1 MFTNA
6 NVRPANDAVWSA
18 TGLTL
23 ALTESNGASETV
35 DRRAHAPRSAK
46 PKDAAST
53 TLHFDISSTG
63 ELDSATPRLRIS
75 DCARRSLRVL
85 DRIQASYRLRGGY
98 SPADQVRFAARFGAE
113 DRVHIRVTRDQLR
126 RSTLTVSAS
135 LYPIANRN
143 SPNCAPNSS
152 PDSAQTK
159 SIPGPIPRAVHR
171 SISFSCTFPSTC
183 ARTTTRVSKQLT
195 ESANDCIA
203 HQISRNKS

>member
-18 TGLTL
+18 TGPSRV
-23 ALTESNGASETV
+23 LTESNGASETV
-35 DRRAHAPRSAK
+35 DRRAHAPGYAK

-63 ELDSATPRLRIS
+63 ELDSATHRLRIS
-75 DCARRSLRVL
+75 HCARRSLRVL
-85 DRIQASYRLRGGY
+85 DRIQASYRLRSGY
-98 SPADQVRFAARFGAE
+98 SPANQVRFAARFGAE

-143 SPNCAPNSS
+143 PPNCAPNSS

-159 SIPGPIPRAVHR
+159 SIRGPIPRAVHR
-171 SISFSCTFPSTC
+171 
-183 ARTTTRVSKQLT
+183 ARITTLQLAPTTTRVSKQLT
-195 ESANDCIA
+195 ESANDCIP

>member
-6 NVRPANDAVWSA
+6 NVRRANEAVWST
-18 TGLTL
+18 TGPTR

-53 TLHFDISSTG
+53 TLDFDKSSTG
-63 ELDSATPRLRIS
+63 ELDSATHRLRIS
-75 DCARRSLRVL
+75 HCARRGLRVL
-85 DRIQASYRLRGGY
+85 DRIQASYRLRSGY
-98 SPADQVRFAARFGAE
+98 SPANQVRFAARFGAE

-143 SPNCAPNSS
+143 PPNCAPNRC

-159 SIPGPIPRAVHR
+159 SIRGPIPRAVHR
-171 SISFSCTFPSTC
+171 
-183 ARTTTRVSKQLT
+183 ARITTLQLAPTTTRVSKQLT
-195 ESANDCIA
+195 ESANDCIP